1 MIAFLFALFWLG
13 VCGMLFGVYHE
24 RDRKPVS
31 HCFFCGHYDAAPFG
45 LYETDAEI
53 RDLVGDFI
61 PQNTPV
67 CIDCRT
73 LTKGAAKAALAHE
86 RKINAV

>member
-1 MIAFLFALFWLG
+1 MLALLFVLFWLG

-31 HCFFCGHYDAAPFG
+31 HCIFCGHYDAAPFG

-61 PQNTPV
+61 PHNAPV
-67 CIDCRT
+67 CGDCRT
-73 LTKGAAKAALAHE
+73 LALGAAKAAIAHGE
-86 RKINAV
+86 KKHVV